1 MGLQIF
7 NFRFSIF
14 NYLFFNLKPSTL
26 HIKKN
31 MIDWLNLLFN
41 SIWIL
46 ALALAL
52 SVVSFAYWEA
62 HIGGKKLRALLGQYR
77 YAFPLI
83 LAGVVFCLGMAATSA
98 KWWEWIFWEI
108 SVILFGIRGWKVNK
122 LKNEN

>member
-1 MGLQIF
+1 
-7 NFRFSIF
+7 
-14 NYLFFNLKPSTL
+14 
-26 HIKKN
+26 

-52 SVVSFAYWEA
+52 SVVSIAYWEA
-62 HIGGKKLRALLGQYR
+62 QIGGKKLRALLGQYR
-77 YAFPLI
+77 YALPLI

-108 SVILFGIRGWKVNK
+108 SVVLFGIQGWVINKDRGLGTGDGEQEEVLRLETEDKGRG
-122 LKNEN
+122 